1 MLNLGAAV
9 YGTILVGALL
19 AAESAVSETYAETIA
34 AVLLALV
41 IFWIAHAY
49 SAFASWRLRQGEPVT
64 VQGLL
69 RAMSQ
74 ESPLLIGAAVPLL
87 ALLIAGAAG
96 ARLTTAVNVAIWTS
110 AAMIVVIEFVA
121 SRRSGSS
128 GRALVFQTTV
138 GALLGFLVIALK
150 LILH

>member
-19 AAESAVSETYAETIA
+19 AAESAVNETYAETIL
-34 AVLLALV
+34 AVLIALL

-128 GRALVFQTTV
+128 GRALVFQTAV